1 MERRVGQPQR
11 TLATTMNSQL
21 KQEQEQEQEQATG
34 QMTKSKSQGQRCQQ
48 QLLLPTGVDVAGVGL
63 AGNLSDGT

>member
-11 TLATTMNSQL
+11 TLATTMKCQL
-21 KQEQEQEQEQATG
+21 EQEQEQEQATG
-34 QMTKSKSQGQRCQQ
+34 QSTKLKSQGQRCQQ
-48 QLLLPTGVDVAGVGL
+48 QLLLPTGVDVAGVGV

>member
-21 KQEQEQEQEQATG
+21 KQEQEQEQATG